1 MPDESAQ
8 AMLIMMGAAGMAYQS
23 VVLPSARAVVG
34 TSLTVVSHLSH
45 ASADA
50 VGRYLRDG
58 EATMRALE
66 RKGDVKFVEF
76 DSADLEAYRHEL
88 KKRGVDF
95 KIEQLENRPDKVRL
109 WYVGSDTEKIKAA
122 IIDAGARFIEQ
133 DRAGAFDADR
143 AARESETQVRINDKT
158 VMDKELFDD
167 WMKRAS
173 MAEDRQRS
181 DYVLPR
187 EEMVESINK
196 ALESEDMCIEYEGE
210 RFDVGAAVEEGRI
223 RESELIDI
231 RGRDAAEQDPA
242 WRAMPATDKQIYT
255 VRQLKREGLI
265 PPDAE
270 YSNRGE
276 ASDLIGRAM
285 DGERAADTPA
295 SDPRAGD
302 PPRPAAS
309 ATHDVRK
316 DPVWRAK
323 GVTSKQEYTIGKF
336 SDEGALPPKVPYSN
350 RGEASDL
357 IGAALGEGAGKEA
370 TSEQMKVIGDMRA
383 QGRIAA
389 DVPTPQTRI
398 EAHQVIDS
406 ALRSEAARSGRPF
419 GASWSSTR
427 EAVAWVQ
434 GEMAPKADAADV
446 SRMHD
451 RALETELF
459 KGQGR

>member
-1 MPDESAQ
+1 
-8 AMLIMMGAAGMAYQS
+8 
-23 VVLPSARAVVG
+23 
-34 TSLTVVSHLSH
+34 LTVVSHLSH

-196 ALESEDMCIEYEGE
+196 ALESEDMC
-210 RFDVGAAVEEGRI
+210 
-223 RESELIDI
+223 
-231 RGRDAAEQDPA
+231 
-242 WRAMPATDKQIYT
+242 
-255 VRQLKREGLI
+255 
-265 PPDAE
+265 
-270 YSNRGE
+270 
-276 ASDLIGRAM
+276 
-285 DGERAADTPA
+285 
-295 SDPRAGD
+295 
-302 PPRPAAS
+302 
-309 ATHDVRK
+309 
-316 DPVWRAK
+316 
-323 GVTSKQEYTIGKF
+323 
-336 SDEGALPPKVPYSN
+336 
-350 RGEASDL
+350 
-357 IGAALGEGAGKEA
+357 
-370 TSEQMKVIGDMRA
+370 
-383 QGRIAA
+383 
-389 DVPTPQTRI
+389 
-398 EAHQVIDS
+398 
-406 ALRSEAARSGRPF
+406 
-419 GASWSSTR
+419 
-427 EAVAWVQ
+427 
-434 GEMAPKADAADV
+434 
-446 SRMHD
+446 
-451 RALETELF
+451 
-459 KGQGR
+459 

>member
-45 ASADA
+45 AGADA

-66 RKGDVKFVEF
+66 RRGDVKFVEF

-143 AARESETQVRINDKT
+143 AAREPETQVRINDKT

-167 WMKRAS
+167 WMKRSS

-187 EEMVESINK
+187 DEMIGRINQ
-196 ALESEDMCIEYEGE
+196 ALESEDMVIEYEGE
-210 RFDVGAAVEEGRI
+210 RFDVGAAVEDGRI
-223 RESELIDI
+223 RESDLMDI
-231 RGRDAAEQDPA
+231 KGRDAVEQDPA
-242 WRAMPATDKQIYT
+242 WRALPATDKQIYT
-255 VRQLKREGLI
+255 VQNLKREGVI
-265 PPDAE
+265 PPGAE

-285 DGERAADTPA
+285 KGERAAV
-295 SDPRAGD
+295 
-302 PPRPAAS
+302 PAAS
-309 ATHDVRK
+309 ESRAAEPTSPDSRGFDVRR

-323 GVTSKQEYTIGKF
+323 GVTPKQEYTIGKF
-336 SDEGALPPKVPYSN
+336 SDEGSLPPKAPYSN

-370 TSEQMKVIGDMRA
+370 TSEQMEVIGDMRA
-383 QGRIAA
+383 QGLIAA

-406 ALRSEAARSGRPF
+406 ALRGEAARSGRPF

-434 GEMAPKADAADV
+434 GEMAPKAGAADV